1 MEAASAVSSSVWL
14 VIPKL
19 MLLSA
24 TSLLVYSNLAKSLVT
39 QDLTKCSHL
48 APYLPSLFPAA
59 IVHQLQRIQNNW
71 RKNDSKENKECVV
84 KRIKANLDSIIVS
97 SVTKILYK
105 SYDVTSWVTWV
116 TGDSRSGSSSGCLK
130 GRERLTFML
139 DFYALRYLQPPRNP
153 QPALL
158 RFCLWLFFCL

>member
-105 SYDVTSWVTWV
+105 SYDVTSWVT
-116 TGDSRSGSSSGCLK
+116 
-130 GRERLTFML
+130 
-139 DFYALRYLQPPRNP
+139 
-153 QPALL
+153 
-158 RFCLWLFFCL
+158 